1 MFKKSKFML
10 PTMAAAFSMSILLVP
25 TGAFAQT
32 QLDLCVDAFN
42 DAMGDYIERED
53 VNEGSSCVRTQGA
66 VVIERHGADV
76 IPEGISFTTFAMDKK
91 CRGEWLG
98 GTVEFEWSLSGR
110 EFSKWKKYLLNEGC
124 DVVQQGRKV
133 VFVTSLDF
141 TGDLIAEAKIHG
153 IKGKIKSSLDAADKM
168 CTKFANDAGLPGEAY
183 TAWLSDSTTDAKDRV
198 TQATVP
204 YVLVNGTQVAE
215 DFADLVSC
223 LSGICL
229 DHAINLDQYG
239 TGINH
244 DVWTGTNFTGQ
255 SSPETCSNWNQA
267 AGASSGGG
275 GNSSEVDALWTQQFN
290 QQCTSYNGL
299 YCFQD

>member
-32 QLDLCVDAFN
+32 QLDLCVEAFN
-42 DAMGDYIERED
+42 DAMGDYIEIED
-53 VNEGSSCVRTQGA
+53 VNEGSSCVRIQGA
-66 VVIERHGADV
+66 VVIERHGDDV
-76 IPEGISFTTFAMDKK
+76 IPEAISFTTFAMDKK
-91 CRGEWLG
+91 CRGEREE
-98 GTVEFEWSLSGR
+98 GTVEFEEFLSGQ

-133 VFVTSLDF
+133 VFVTSEDF
-141 TGDLIAEAKIHG
+141 TGDLITEAKNHG

-183 TAWLSDSTTDAKDRV
+183 TAWLSDSTTDAENRV

-204 YVLVNGTQVAE
+204 YVLVDGTQVAD
-215 DFADLVSC
+215 DFSDLTFCPS
-223 LSGICL
+223 SICL
-229 DHAINLDQYG
+229 DHAINLDENESG
-239 TGINH
+239 VSGG
-244 DVWTGTNFTGQ
+244 VWTGTNAFGQ
-255 SSPETCSNWNQA
+255 SSPRHCSNWNQA
-267 AGASSGGG
+267 AGASGGG
-275 GNSSEVDALWTQQFN
+275 GLSYEVKTHWTQQFN
-290 QQCTSYNGL
+290 KPCTTYNRL